1 MLFYILLA
9 RVFKKKLH
17 GYILGGYLMEKYHLL
32 IWIYNSCNLFKK
44 YIVSKPNS
52 YQKPQIP
59 AFQG

>member
-1 MLFYILLA
+1 M
-9 RVFKKKLH
+9 H
-17 GYILGGYLMEKYHLL
+17 GYILAGYLIEKCYLL
-32 IWIYNSCNLFKK
+32 IGICYSSNLFKK